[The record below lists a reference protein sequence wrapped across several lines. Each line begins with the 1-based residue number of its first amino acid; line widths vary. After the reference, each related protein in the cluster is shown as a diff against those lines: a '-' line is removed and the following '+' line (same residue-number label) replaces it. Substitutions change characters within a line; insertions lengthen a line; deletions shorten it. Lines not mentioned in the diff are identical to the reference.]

1 MLRKALI
8 VGINDYPEKPLKG
21 CINDAEAVAN
31 ILESNDDGSPNFAV
45 LLKTDVAS
53 KGELKG
59 LINERIKQRI
69 ELAKRGT
76 ALWDYNILLL
86 QIVSGLVE

>member
-59 LINERIKQRI
+59 LINSLFEGRMM
-69 ELAKRGT
+69 
-76 ALWDYNILLL
+76 
-86 QIVSGLVE
+86 